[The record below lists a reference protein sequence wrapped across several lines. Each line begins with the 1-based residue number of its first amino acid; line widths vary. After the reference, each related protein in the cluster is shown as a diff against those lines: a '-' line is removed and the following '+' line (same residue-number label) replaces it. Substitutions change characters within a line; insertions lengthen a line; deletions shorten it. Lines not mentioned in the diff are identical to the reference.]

1 MMKQE
6 FCIRCVQPTSYYINT
21 PIVLRRYF
29 VEGSWQLCEMCFY
42 ELYPVPRAF
51 DSDGYVRP
59 AGQDQNQN
67 KKE

>member
-6 FCIRCVQPTSYYINT
+6 FCIRCGQPTSYYINT

-29 VEGSWQLCEMCFY
+29 IEGSGQLCEKCFY
-42 ELYPVPRAF
+42 ELYPQSSAF
-51 DSDGYVRP
+51 DYYGYVRS